1 MHSLDVC
8 LHGERIGVLARTA
21 GGGYEL
27 SYAPAIVARHG
38 SGSVLLSHSLPVQAE
53 PYSADTTR
61 AYVEGLLPQGRAR
74 RRLAA
79 ELGIDPHDG
88 YTLIAALG
96 YDCPGA
102 VTFGGEEQPSRAAA
116 IAGSRVALGGERE
129 KLGLV
134 RHRLGDPWQAPGPG
148 RPSTHV
154 VKPEPDGL
162 PEIVANEMFC
172 TAVLRQ
178 AGLPAAKATME
189 TIDGRNCL
197 VSPRFDLAWDGS
209 EPRRLHQETFC
220 QALGI
225 APAAPCADADA
236 DAPGFAEAS
245 GLLRALGRS
254 GDVATLIHA
263 AFGNYVLGNGDSHGR
278 NFALLFRDGALRMAL
293 YDVTSTVVYDEATEA
308 GMVLPDDLDVT
319 TYLRGLCRVAEECGT
334 DLDVFHIQAS
344 CALKYV
350 CDAIEVV
357 AERAEAQGWY
367 APVVDRIFEVARD
380 RAGRCAERLLL
391 WDHLD
396 K

>member
-1 MHSLDVC
+1 MHSVDVC
-8 LHGERIGVLARTA
+8 LHGERIGALARTA
-21 GGGYEL
+21 DAGYEL
-27 SYAPAIVARHG
+27 SYAPAVVAKHG
-38 SGSVLLSHSLPVQAE
+38 SGSVLLSHSLPVRVE

-61 AYVEGLLPQGRAR
+61 AYVEGLLPQGRER

-79 ELGIDPHDG
+79 ELGVDATDG
-88 YTLIAALG
+88 YELVAALG

-102 VTFGGEEQPSRAAA
+102 VTFGVEREHARAAA
-116 IAGSRVALGGERE
+116 IAGSHVALGGDRK
-129 KLGLV
+129 KLGMV
-134 RHRLGDPWQAPGPG
+134 RDRLGRPLREPRPG

-154 VKPEPDGL
+154 VKPEPDEL
-162 PEIVANEMFC
+162 PEMAANEMFC
-172 TAVLRQ
+172 TAVFRQ
-178 AGLPAAKATME
+178 AGLPAARATME

-197 VSPRFDLAWDGS
+197 VSPRFDLVWEGR

-225 APAAPCADADA
+225 PPLEGDGEGEA
-236 DAPGFAEAS
+236 DAPGFAEAC
-245 GLLRALGRS
+245 GLLRALGRER
-254 GDVATLIHA
+254 DVPTLIHA

-278 NFALLFRDGALRMAL
+278 NFALVFRGDAVRVAM
-293 YDVTSTVVYDEATEA
+293 YDLTSTVVYDEAIEA

-319 TYLRGLCRVAEECGT
+319 TYLRRLCEVAAECGT

-357 AERAEAQGWY
+357 AERAETQGWY
-367 APVVDRIFEVARD
+367 APVIDRIFEVARD

-391 WDHLD
+391 WDHMD
-396 K
+396 M

>member
-1 MHSLDVC
+1 MQSLDVC
-8 LHGERIGVLARTA
+8 LHGERIGALARTVD
-21 GGGYEL
+21 GYEL
-27 SYAPAIVARHG
+27 SYAPAVVAKHG
-38 SGSVLLSHSLPVQAE
+38 SGSVLLSHSLPVRAE

-61 AYVEGLLPQGRAR
+61 AYVEGLLPQGRRR

-79 ELGIDPHDG
+79 ELGIDPGDG
-88 YTLIAALG
+88 YALIGALG

-102 VTFGGEEQPSRAAA
+102 VTFGGGEQRLREAAVA
-116 IAGSRVALGGERE
+116 RSLVALGGDRE

-134 RHRLGDPWQAPGPG
+134 RDRPGDPWQAAEPG

-154 VKPEPDGL
+154 VKPEPEGL
-162 PEIVANEMFC
+162 PEAVANEMFC
-172 TAVLRQ
+172 TAVFRQ
-178 AGLPAAKATME
+178 AGLPAAKATVE
-189 TIDGRNCL
+189 RIDDRDCL
-197 VSPRFDLAWDGS
+197 VSSRFDLAWEGGR
-209 EPRRLHQETFC
+209 PTRLHQETFC

-225 APAAPCADADA
+225 APAGADGGADA

-245 GLLRALGRS
+245 GLLRALGRPR
-254 GDVATLIHA
+254 DVVTLIHA
-263 AFGNYVLGNGDSHGR
+263 AFGNYVLGNGDAHGR
-278 NFALLFRDGALRMAL
+278 NFALLFRGRALRVAL
-293 YDVTSTVVYDEATEA
+293 YDLTSTVVYEEGTEA

-319 TYLRGLCRVAEECGT
+319 TYLRGLCRIAEECGT
-334 DLDVFHIQAS
+334 DLDIFHIQAS

-367 APVVDRIFEVARD
+367 APVIDRIFEVARD

-391 WDHLD
+391 WDHMD

>member
-1 MHSLDVC
+1 MHSVDVC
-8 LHGERIGVLARTA
+8 LHGERIGALARTA
-21 GGGYEL
+21 DGYEL
-27 SYAPAIVARHG
+27 SYAPSVVAKHG
-38 SGSVLLSHSLPVQAE
+38 SGTVLLSHSLPVRME

-61 AYVEGLLPQGRAR
+61 AYVEGLLPQGRER

-79 ELGIDPHDG
+79 ELGVEATDG
-88 YTLIAALG
+88 FELVTALG

-102 VTFGGEEQPSRAAA
+102 VTFSTDRDHARAAA
-116 IAGSRVALGGERE
+116 IAGSRIAHGGDREKFGAVRDRLGGFWR
-129 KLGLV
+129 
-134 RHRLGDPWQAPGPG
+134 DPRPG

-154 VKPEPDGL
+154 VKPEPDEL
-162 PEIVANEMFC
+162 PEMAANEMFC
-172 TAVLRQ
+172 TSVLRQ
-178 AGLPAAKATME
+178 AGLPAAKATVE
-189 TIDGRNCL
+189 TIDGRTCL
-197 VSPRFDLAWDGS
+197 VSPRFDLIWEGR
-209 EPRRLHQETFC
+209 EPKRLHQETFC

-225 APAAPCADADA
+225 PPADTIAGGEA
-236 DAPGFAEAS
+236 DAPGFAEAC
-245 GLLRALGRS
+245 GLLRALGRER
-254 GDVATLIHA
+254 DVPTLIHA

-278 NFALLFRDGALRMAL
+278 NFALVFGSGAVRVAI

-319 TYLRGLCRVAEECGT
+319 TYLRRLCEVAAECGT

-367 APVVDRIFEVARD
+367 APVIDRIFEVAQD

-391 WDHLD
+391 WDHMD
-396 K
+396 M

>member
-1 MHSLDVC
+1 MHSIDVC
-8 LHGERIGVLARTA
+8 LHGERIGALARTA
-21 GGGYEL
+21 DGGYEL
-27 SYAPAIVARHG
+27 SYAPSVVAKHG
-38 SGSVLLSHSLPVQAE
+38 SGSVLLSHSLPVRAE

-61 AYVEGLLPQGRAR
+61 AYVEGLLPWGRER

-79 ELGIDPHDG
+79 ELGVEATDG
-88 YTLIAALG
+88 YELVAALG

-102 VTFGGEEQPSRAAA
+102 VTFGAERERPRLTA
-116 IAGSRVALGGERE
+116 IAGSRVALGGDRE
-129 KLGLV
+129 KLGMV
-134 RHRLGDPWQAPGPG
+134 RARLGEPWRKPRPG

-154 VKPEPDGL
+154 VKPEPDDR
-162 PEIVANEMFC
+162 PEMAANEMFC
-172 TAVLRQ
+172 TSVFRQ

-189 TIDGRNCL
+189 TIDGRGCL
-197 VSPRFDLAWDGS
+197 VSPRFDQVWEGG

-225 APAAPCADADA
+225 PPLAGDGEGEA
-236 DAPGFAEAS
+236 DAPGFAEAC
-245 GLLRALGRS
+245 GLLRALGR
-254 GDVATLIHA
+254 GRDVPTLIHA
-263 AFGNYVLGNGDSHGR
+263 AFGNYVLGNDDSHGR
-278 NFALLFRDGALRMAL
+278 NFALVFRDGAVRVAM
-293 YDVTSTVVYDEATEA
+293 YDVTSTVVYDEATAA

-319 TYLRGLCRVAEECGT
+319 TYLRRLCEVAAECGI

-367 APVVDRIFEVARD
+367 APVIDRIFEVAQD

-391 WDHLD
+391 WDHMD
-396 K
+396 M